1 VLVGCT
7 VGLGLLVTLGSGVLV
22 GVFIVVIVGAKVGTV
37 VRVAVRVGA
46 LVGVDVATG
55 GFGWHDLESRNMPR
69 MITPAAIS
77 SGNGDDLRLWR

>member
-22 GVFIVVIVGAKVGTV
+22 GVFADVSVAVKVGSQTV
-37 VRVAVRVGA
+37 VRVAVSVGA
-46 LVGVDVATG
+46 LVGVDVTIG

-77 SGNGDDLRLWR
+77 SGNGDDLR